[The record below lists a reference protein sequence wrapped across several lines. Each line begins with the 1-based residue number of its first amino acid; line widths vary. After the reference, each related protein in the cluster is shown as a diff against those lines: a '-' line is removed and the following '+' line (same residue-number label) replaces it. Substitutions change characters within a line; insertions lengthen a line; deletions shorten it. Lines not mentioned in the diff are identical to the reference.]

1 MPFTWAFY
9 CHLWRRLGLLLWVC
23 SPFLVDLSLLLLNF
37 KQKIRNMWP
46 LDTWVIC
53 YDDFWSFRLLHRYSR
68 AIMIIENQMEFFSW
82 FFCFANLYRSR
93 TYLSWNRESKKTV
106 NKNQVYSR
114 GVNWSI
120 ASICCSFQ
128 SFKCISACSLL
139 GKCTETAPLKKV
151 NGNTREFSVD
161 LHKIFTF
168 EFVLKINYSL
178 HSSSSTV
185 YLHVH
190 QCAATQWQEA
200 PCLVTQKTTTS
211 LIYIYT
217 FSTFWLR

>member
-1 MPFTWAFY
+1 M
-9 CHLWRRLGLLLWVC
+9 
-23 SPFLVDLSLLLLNF
+23 
-37 KQKIRNMWP
+37 
-46 LDTWVIC
+46 
-53 YDDFWSFRLLHRYSR
+53 
-68 AIMIIENQMEFFSW
+68 
-82 FFCFANLYRSR
+82 
-93 TYLSWNRESKKTV
+93 
-106 NKNQVYSR
+106 
-114 GVNWSI
+114 
-120 ASICCSFQ
+120 
-128 SFKCISACSLL
+128 L

-178 HSSSSTV
+178 HSSSCSSSDTV

-211 LIYIYT
+211 LIYIYIHFRRFGCGNAIILKIYFYAWLAFQCFGICVFT
-217 FSTFWLR
+217 LSEMVCEWFQKSDDVFWIIFSWLAGISFESPESARHSFMLTHLSCFHIVDLR